1 MTKFFRD
8 KSEQLKL
15 REDLRQ
21 GVPLNAALLARRLPI
36 NDGSALL
43 WNQFGSELERALNAG
58 RLEMKKA
65 DKHLKEWG
73 SSLKQEIGAEFR

>member
-1 MTKFFRD
+1 MRHLTKLRLTKFFRN

-15 REDLRQ
+15 MEDLRR
-21 GVPLNAALLARRLPI
+21 GVPLNAALLAKRLPI

-43 WNQFGSELERALNAG
+43 WNQFGRELERALIAG

-65 DKHLKEWG
+65 DKHLK
-73 SSLKQEIGAEFR
+73 QC

>member
-1 MTKFFRD
+1 M
-8 KSEQLKL
+8 
-15 REDLRQ
+15 EDLRR
-21 GVPLNAALLARRLPI
+21 GVPLNAALLARRLPV

-43 WNQFGSELERALNAG
+43 WNQFGRELERALIAS

-73 SSLKQEIGAEFR
+73 SSFKQEIGAEFR

>member
-1 MTKFFRD
+1 MRHLTKLRLTKFFRD

-21 GVPLNAALLARRLPI
+21 GVPLNA
-36 NDGSALL
+36 
-43 WNQFGSELERALNAG
+43 G

-65 DKHLKEWG
+65 DKYLKEWG
-73 SSLKQEIGAEFR
+73 SNIKQEIGAEFR